1 VNVSHL
7 PPYPGHGENLPPLP
21 TEPVDGAYL
30 CRRYRV
36 SKAQFHN
43 RKNAL
48 PSVSGEKVGRKVL
61 FKPEE
66 VYLFDAA
73 DWYLEQ
79 GYTLDEV
86 REAQR
91 TFESAGVVPDSEG
104 AAPDAN
110 SEVAALSLSPSADK
124 FARDLAVLV
133 AKTVEQ
139 LAPQPQT
146 DPLRTLRL
154 LDEAAEKTFTL
165 TTRVL
170 ADVLGFSPQTLHKFE
185 PVEHRH
191 GFELKKVAAGKWRVR
206 RLTEEEEAQ
215 DLAA

>member
-1 VNVSHL
+1 MNVSHL

-30 CRRYRV
+30 CRRYQV

-79 GYTLDEV
+79 GYTLEEV
-86 REAQR
+86 RDAQR
-91 TFESAGVVPDSEG
+91 TFESAGVVPVVTGPAVVEPPSG
-104 AAPDAN
+104 GL
-110 SEVAALSLSPSADK
+110 LSLTPENK
-124 FARDLAVLV
+124 QVLV
-133 AKTVEQ
+133 AVVEAAVKQ
-139 LAPQPQT
+139 LAPQT

-191 GFELKKVAAGKWRVR
+191 GFELKKVAAGKWKVR

>member
-1 VNVSHL
+1 VNVSRL
-7 PPYPGHGENLPPLP
+7 PPYPGHSESLPSLP
-21 TEPVDGAYL
+21 SEPVDGEFL
-30 CRRYRV
+30 RRRYRV

-48 PSVSGEKVGRKVL
+48 PSVVGEKVGRKVL
-61 FKPEE
+61 FRPEE

-91 TFESAGVVPDSEG
+91 TFESAGVVPDSEET
-104 AAPDAN
+104 APPAT

-124 FARDLAVLV
+124 FARDLAVVV
-133 AKTVEQ
+133 AKAVEQ
-139 LAPQPQT
+139 LAPQPQK

-154 LDEAAEKTFTL
+154 LDEAAEKKFLL
-165 TTRVL
+165 TTKCL
-170 ADVLGFSPQTLHKFE
+170 ADVLEFSPATLRKFE
-185 PVEHRH
+185 PVEHRF
-191 GFELKKVAAGKWRVR
+191 GFELKKVATGKWKVR
-206 RLTEEEEAQ
+206 RLTEEEELR